1 MTFLL
6 ELKERIR
13 QIYIKGA
20 DWILPILKFAL
31 AMLVFTSI
39 NNTIGFL
46 PIFTNIFVLLI
57 MALICALLSPRMI
70 VVFGGIMI
78 MGHCYVL
85 GIEVAATVAIILV
98 LLYIF
103 AARYV
108 EQDALAFVLTPL
120 AFGVGCS
127 CVIPVCYGLKKRP
140 SSAVSVSCGAF
151 IYYLIQL
158 IKEKAPVFQ
167 GAEEADLVA
176 NVRLLLDGIVKN
188 KMMLLSIAA
197 LALVCIVVYAIRKLS
212 MDYAWLAAVFAGA
225 CCYFGI
231 MVGGG
236 VFLELGV
243 SMPKLIIG
251 TISALAAGIILTYF
265 VLSVDYTRTERLEYE
280 DDEYFYYVKAV
291 PKLTIA
297 QKDHTRIPIVVEA
310 DKSMFGDNC
319 ESAEYD
325 QDDLERKL
333 EESLKEL

>member
-46 PIFTNIFVLLI
+46 PIFSNIFVLLI

-70 VVFGGIMI
+70 AVFAGVMI
-78 MGHCYVL
+78 MGHSYAL
-85 GIEVAATVAIILV
+85 GIEVAGTIAIILV

-120 AFGVGCS
+120 AFGAGCA
-127 CVIPVCYGLKKRP
+127 CIIPVCYGLKKRP
-140 SSAVSVSCGAF
+140 SSAVSVSCGTF
-151 IYYLIQL
+151 VYYLIQV

-167 GAEEADLVA
+167 GTEEADLVA
-176 NVRLLLDGIVKN
+176 NVRLILDGIVKN
-188 KMMLLSIAA
+188 KMMLLSIVAMV
-197 LALVCIVVYAIRKLS
+197 LVFIVVYAIRKLS
-212 MDYAWLAAVFAGA
+212 IDYSWFIAVFVGA

-236 VFLELGV
+236 IFLDLGV
-243 SMPKLIIG
+243 SMTALIIG
-251 TISALAAGIILTYF
+251 TISAMAAGIILTYF
-265 VLSVDYTRTERLEYE
+265 VLSVDYTRTEHLEYE
-280 DDEYFYYVKAV
+280 DDEYYYYVKAV

-297 QKDHTRIPIVVEA
+297 QKEKKIVIDIAEN
-310 DKSMFGDNC
+310 MLGDNC
-319 ESAEYD
+319 EAIDYD
-325 QDDLERKL
+325 QDDLEKKL